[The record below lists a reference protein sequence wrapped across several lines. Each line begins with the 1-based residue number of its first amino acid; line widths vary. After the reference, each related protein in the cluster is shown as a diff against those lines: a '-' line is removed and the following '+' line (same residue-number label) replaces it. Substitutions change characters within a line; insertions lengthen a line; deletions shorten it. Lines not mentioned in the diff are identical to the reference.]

1 MSVRVDQDDRHLHIT
16 GKDRSDRGALNAED
30 RKAKFAIDQKVVKYQ
45 IDAHGG
51 NARFHG
57 NDRVSTFAERAG
69 INLHYH
75 KRRQAKQHDLKI
87 LFSI

>member
-1 MSVRVDQDDRHLHIT
+1 MSVRVDQDDRHLHVT
-16 GKDRSDRGALNAED
+16 RKDRSDRGALNAEN
-30 RKAKFAIDQKVVKYQ
+30 RKAKLAIDQKVVKYQ
-45 IDAHGG
+45 IDAHGD
-51 NARFHG
+51 NSSFHG
-57 NDRVSTFAERAG
+57 NDRVPAFAERAG